1 MRSFLAVVAVSASA
15 TAFVVPARR
24 HALTRR
30 AAHDDGDTI
39 TQLIDAKEAEL
50 ADADAVTTTK
60 TTTTMPNYVDQANY
74 FDGDRPAPAWELA
87 QTNFLKQGATILG
100 QVAESIGLQK
110 RDPGAVPASLG
121 LVLSNEAVTEAERK
135 REASGGRVDAHPVS
149 RKLYDVGC
157 LFLDTLFDERP
168 IQRFWFLE
176 VIARIPYFS
185 YVSMLHLYESFGWW
199 RGPELRKVH
208 NAEEWNELHHLLI
221 MESLGGNSLWS
232 DRFLGYHVAIG
243 SHLCRR
249 QCGGTLLSQLAFP
262 HRLLLDPQRRI
273 LF

>member
-100 QVAESIGLQK
+100 QV
-110 RDPGAVPASLG
+110 GAWA
-121 LVLSNEAVTEAERK
+121 
-135 REASGGRVDAHPVS
+135 
-149 RKLYDVGC
+149 
-157 LFLDTLFDERP
+157 
-168 IQRFWFLE
+168 
-176 VIARIPYFS
+176 
-185 YVSMLHLYESFGWW
+185 
-199 RGPELRKVH
+199 
-208 NAEEWNELHHLLI
+208 
-221 MESLGGNSLWS
+221 NSECAWE
-232 DRFLGYHVAIG
+232 
-243 SHLCRR
+243 
-249 QCGGTLLSQLAFP
+249 
-262 HRLLLDPQRRI
+262 
-273 LF
+273 

>member
-208 NAEEWNELHHLLI
+208 NAEEWNELHRLC
-221 MESLGGNSLWS
+221 GNQPVIIVEQMPL
-232 DRFLGYHVAIG
+232 RG
-243 SHLCRR
+243 RR
-249 QCGGTLLSQLAFP
+249 RVDGASE
-262 HRLLLDPQRRI
+262 I
-273 LF
+273 

>member
-1 MRSFLAVVAVSASA
+1 M
-15 TAFVVPARR
+15 PARR

-60 TTTTMPNYVDQANY
+60 TTTTMPNYVEQANY

-100 QVAESIGLQK
+100 QVAEAVGLQK

-208 NAEEWNELHHLLI
+208 NAEEWNELHRLCGNQPVRIVVQMPLRGRRRVDGASEI
-221 MESLGGNSLWS
+221 MISTTGTTS
-232 DRFLGYHVAIG
+232 DHGVDAGH
-243 SHLCRR
+243 RR
-249 QCGGTLLSQLAFP
+249 VVVRPLPGLPRGHCV
-262 HRLLLDPQRRI
+262 LLDPQRRVPVQS
-273 LF
+273 